1 MAMGYAL
8 SASRVCISRSAFQR
22 QDDVLRSGP
31 DNLPI
36 APYGYG
42 IAGPLVL
49 LEGVPY
55 RE

>member
-1 MAMGYAL
+1 MGYAL

-22 QDDVLRSGP
+22 QDDVLRSDP

-36 APYGYG
+36 APLGDG

-49 LEGVPY
+49 LEGMTH